1 MRPYIAA
8 CHPSHSGSDYPMHAD
23 GFEYFACFQACV
35 GLAFISFYPKIGYQ
49 TSAARAAA
57 RHAKRQRYHQL

>member
-1 MRPYIAA
+1 
-8 CHPSHSGSDYPMHAD
+8 MHAD